1 MAVVYAKEDQEMDLN
16 RIIEKKDES
25 IRNLT
30 GMLKKNRGD
39 S

>member
-30 GMLKKNRGD
+30 GMLQKNRGD